1 MTTTTTTTPH
11 HGHVPGQPFVL
22 LPLYIYP
29 LGNAWQP
36 LFDIACSIPHVLF
49 IAAINPCNGPGTDRL
64 PDASYA
70 AVLQRLSYGRRSLDA
85 ICRDI
90 DVYHGWN
97 HDLRLEGI
105 FVDETPSDPKLLP
118 YMSAIARYTRKKW
131 QQTSDRSSLIVYNPG
146 VVVDRA
152 YFEDPNLV
160 VIFEQSE
167 SHWRSPEIQKSI
179 TQVPL
184 ELRSKA
190 VAIVHSLTESL
201 GDAARLTTEIRLLG
215 FGGLHLTE
223 QVGGGFTKWPVMWAT
238 VAAEI
243 GRK

>member
-1 MTTTTTTTPH
+1 MTTTITTTPCY
-11 HGHVPGQPFVL
+11 GHVPGQPFVL

-36 LFDIACSIPHVLF
+36 LFDIAYSMPHVLF
-49 IAAINPCNGPGTDRL
+49 VAIINPCNGPGTDTL

-85 ICRDI
+85 ICLDI

-105 FVDETPSDPKLLP
+105 FVDEAPSDPKLLS

-131 QQTSDRSSLIVYNPG
+131 QQMSDRSSLIVYNPG
-146 VVVDRA
+146 VVVDPA

-167 SHWRSPEIQKSI
+167 SHWSSPEIQKSI

-190 VAIVHSLTESL
+190 VAIVHSLTENL

-223 QVGGGFTKWPVMWAT
+223 QVGGGFTKWPVMWVT

>member
-1 MTTTTTTTPH
+1 MTTTKITIPRY
-11 HGHVPGQPFVL
+11 GHVPGQPLVL
-22 LPLYIYP
+22 VPLYIYP

-36 LFDIACSIPHVLF
+36 LFDIACSMPHVEF
-49 IAAINPCNGPGTDRL
+49 VAIINPCNGPGTDAI
-64 PDASYA
+64 PDANYA
-70 AVLQRLSYGRRSLDA
+70 AVLQRLSYGHRSLDA
-85 ICRDI
+85 IFRDI
-90 DVYHGWN
+90 DVYHDWN

-131 QQTSDRSSLIVYNPG
+131 HQTSDRFNLIVYNPG
-146 VVVDRA
+146 VVVNPA

-179 TQVPL
+179 AQVPP

-201 GDAARLTTEIRLLG
+201 GDAAQLTNEIRLLG
-215 FGGLHLTE
+215 FGGLYLTE
-223 QVGGGFTKWPVMWAT
+223 QVGGGFNMNIFDNVD
-238 VAAEI
+238 
-243 GRK
+243 